1 MMVIDAH
8 QHVWDPERASYPWL
22 NDSLAPINRKM
33 QFGDVVPSLRRAN
46 VQATVLVQ
54 SADNDEDTDLMF
66 ETAQEHPGVT
76 GIVAYVPLENPAR
89 ARERL
94 DQLLQSD
101 LTVGVRNLIHNI
113 PNPDW
118 LLLPEVGDGLS
129 LVEDSG
135 LTFDLVGVLPR
146 HLEIVS
152 EVSRRHS
159 RLRIVLDHLGKP
171 PIGCEDAEP
180 WWSLIERAAQN
191 PNVFAKISG
200 LYSASGA
207 PDNWTAATVRPFV
220 DRALE
225 VFGSERLMYG
235 GDWPISITA
244 GGYDRVWDG
253 LNTVFADYSEA
264 ERTSILGGTA
274 TSFYRLSSRHLAA
287 AKHELHPA
295 LSSTAALI

>member
-1 MMVIDAH
+1 MIIDAH

-33 QFGDVVPSLRRAN
+33 KFGDVAPSLRRAN

-66 ETAQEHPGVT
+66 ETAQKHPGVA
-76 GIVAYVPLENPAR
+76 GIVAYIPLANPAR

-94 DQLLQSD
+94 DQLRQSD

-113 PNPDW
+113 PDPDW
-118 LLLPEVGDGLS
+118 LLLPEVDDGLS
-129 LVEDSG
+129 LVEDAG
-135 LTFDLVGVLPR
+135 LTFDLVGVVPR

-152 EVSRRHS
+152 EVSRRHP
-159 RLRIVLDHLGKP
+159 RLRIVIDHLARP
-171 PIGCEDAEP
+171 PIGFENAEP
-180 WWSLIERAAQN
+180 WWGLIERAAQS

-207 PDNWTAATVRPFV
+207 PGTWTVATVRPFV

-235 GDWPISITA
+235 GDWPISVTA

-253 LNTVFADYSEA
+253 LSTVFADYSA
-264 ERTSILGGTA
+264 ADRASILGGTA
-274 TSFYRLSSRHLAA
+274 ASFYRLSSRRLAA
-287 AKHELHPA
+287 AKHELHPMPS
-295 LSSTAALI
+295 LTAALI